1 MQMDPLGTFMQSLP
15 MIIENLKANF
25 LGISK
30 QFHEILKVTNLDKC
44 HFMVLGDP
52 NYTCNLKC
60 NAKTMK
66 CSKEEKVLDVTSDDK
81 LN

>member
-1 MQMDPLGTFMQSLP
+1 
-15 MIIENLKANF
+15 
-25 LGISK
+25 
-30 QFHEILKVTNLDKC
+30 
-44 HFMVLGDP
+44 MVLGDP
-52 NYTCNLKC
+52 NCTCNLKC